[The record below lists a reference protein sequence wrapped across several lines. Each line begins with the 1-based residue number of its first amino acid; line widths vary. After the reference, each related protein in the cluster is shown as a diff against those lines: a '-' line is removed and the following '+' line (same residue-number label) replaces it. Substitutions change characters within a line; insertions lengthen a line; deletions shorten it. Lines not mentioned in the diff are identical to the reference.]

1 MQDDFVQGEEMNL
14 SGTGVS
20 GEHEHEHEDD
30 LHQVDAVKAAV
41 GRE

>member
-20 GEHEHEHEDD
+20 GEHEHEHD